1 MGTLI
6 KLAFRNVFRAKK
18 RTIITFS
25 SISIGLGLLIF
36 IISLMNGVDKQ
47 SISNIIHSQTS
58 HLKIFKKGYFEK
70 KDELPLNK
78 TLFNSE
84 QYYSKIKEHPQI
96 KEVESRILF
105 NASLIK
111 GTDELPCLGVACE
124 PESDPNILNIKES
137 LVEGSWIESNKSGM
151 VIGIDMAEDIDV
163 KVGDSITIR
172 VITSSKNEDYS
183 WNALDME
190 IIGIFNSGNPTV
202 DSNRIVVPLKFAQ
215 NALSLKNKVTEI
227 VVCLVDDKD
236 DTLQTAQRYLK
247 KFFNQSNKNIEVYTW
262 KDLAGTFLAISK
274 SKTKSSGMIIFI
286 MLFIASIG
294 IINTMMMAVL
304 ERTREIGT
312 LMALGMKKREI
323 MALFV
328 IEGGF
333 LGLFG
338 SILGGVL
345 GGLGSWY
352 MEDIG
357 IPLSAFG
364 GKTYEKLAQSAYP
377 IKDVFYGEFSFD
389 VILATLV
396 FGVII
401 SILASFYPA
410 LKATKLNPTE
420 ALRYI

>member
-1 MGTLI
+1 MGTLM

-25 SISIGLGLLIF
+25 SVSIGLGLLIF
-36 IISLMNGVDKQ
+36 IISMMNGVDKQ

-58 HLKIFKKGYFEK
+58 HLKIFKKGYYEK
-70 KDELPLNK
+70 KDEIPLNK
-78 TLFNSE
+78 TMLNSE
-84 QYYSKIKEHPQI
+84 QYYAKIKEHPQI

-124 PESDPNILNIKES
+124 PESDPKILNIKES
-137 LVEGSWIESNKSGM
+137 IVEGSWIEKDKTGM
-151 VIGIDMAEDIDV
+151 VIGIDMAKDIGV

-190 IIGIFNSGNPTV
+190 IVGIFNSGNPTV
-202 DSNRIVVPLKFAQ
+202 DSNRIIVPLKIAQ
-215 NALSLKNKVTEI
+215 DALSLKDKVTEI
-227 VVCLVDDKD
+227 VVCLVDDKEE
-236 DTLQTAQRYLK
+236 TLQASLK
-247 KFFNQSNKNIEVYTW
+247 YVKDLFKRSNNNIEVYTW
-262 KDLAGTFLAISK
+262 KDLAGIFLAISK
-274 SKTKSSGMIIFI
+274 SKTKSSAMIILI

-304 ERTREIGT
+304 ERTREIGM
-312 LMALGMKKREI
+312 LMALGMKKKEI
-323 MALFV
+323 MTLFV

-333 LGLFG
+333 IGLFG
-338 SILGGVL
+338 SILGGFL

-352 MEDIG
+352 MEAVG

-364 GKTYEKLAQSAYP
+364 GETYVKLSQSAYP

-389 VILATLV
+389 IILATLV

-401 SILASFYPA
+401 SVLASFYPA
-410 LKATKLNPTE
+410 LKATRLNPTE